1 MGYFPLRAAQLQ
13 SEVREREKVSLV
25 FRHLVLPIT
34 DCGVCAAGSGNSPAV
49 RDITLDVVVTDKAG
63 TPISG
68 LQQNDFTLLDNKE
81 TRPLTSFRAVDVQ
94 AGTPA
99 PYIEVVVV
107 IDAINADSLKA
118 TSERE
123 GVRKFLQS
131 NGGKLAVPVSVVVV
145 SDNPTQIRSKP
156 STDGNA
162 QAALVDQYVT
172 GLRTVNES
180 QGNYGVAERFQMS
193 MKALA
198 SLAGY
203 EAVKPGRKLFL
214 WISPG
219 WPLLLSGSSNVT
231 SQEQERIFQ
240 SIVALSTQ
248 LRQDHIT
255 LYNIETR
262 GVGGTSTGE
271 YYDYEQCLKGVK
283 SRNQAYPAGLSL
295 QVLSVQTGGRVFN
308 QSNDLPADIAAEIAK
323 GAADA
328 GVFYVLSFASDPSDR
343 VNEYHSLEVKVARP
357 GMTVRTRTGYYAQP

>member
-1 MGYFPLRAAQLQ
+1 MRRFPWFFAIWYCLLPVAGFAQQEARNNSAA
-13 SEVREREKVSLV
+13 
-25 FRHLVLPIT
+25 
-34 DCGVCAAGSGNSPAV
+34 

-63 TPISG
+63 TLIRG

-81 TRPLTSFRAVDVQ
+81 PRALTSFRAVDVQ

-99 PYIEVVVV
+99 PYIEIVVV
-107 IDAINADSLKA
+107 IDAINADPLKA

-131 NGGKLAVPVSVVVV
+131 NGGKLAQPVSVVVV

-172 GLRTVNES
+172 GLRTVNQS
-180 QGNYGVAERFQMS
+180 QGNYGVAERYQMS
-193 MKALA
+193 MKALG

-219 WPLLLSGSSNVT
+219 WPLLLSASSDVT
-231 SQEQERIFQ
+231 SQEQERLFQ
-240 SIVALSTQ
+240 SIAALSTQ

-271 YYDYEQCLKGVK
+271 YYDYEQYLKGVK
-283 SRNQAYPAGLSL
+283 SCNQAYPADLSL

-308 QSNDLPADIAAEIAK
+308 QSNDLPGEIAAEIGK

-328 GVFYVLSFASDPSDR
+328 GVFYVFSFASDPSDR
-343 VNEYHSLEVKVARP
+343 VNEYHSLEVKVAKP
-357 GMTVRTRTGYYAQP
+357 GMIVRTRTGYYAQP